1 MKKCERKQTYI
12 HIMGDP
18 EEKREREEIPG
29 RNEIYWQRSDSV

>member
-18 EEKREREEIPG
+18 EEKREREKGAES
-29 RNEIYWQRSDSV
+29 YFKK